1 MELALSGEAF
11 VWWYG
16 LFACLAAAAVLLW
29 RRPVTR
35 GPEAGDPTPL
45 ELALLAGGSARAI
58 AASLAALRVAHAVAA
73 DGLTLRRIGPAH
85 DEATEL
91 DRAVLDA
98 VGREVAPDE
107 DPAVRRIVTAAGHSL
122 AERGLLI
129 DARARRRLREG
140 AIPLGSLA
148 LLALL
153 FVAVRLSYHHPVTLH
168 LEAALAVA
176 AGGGAL
182 LLVPR
187 LPRRTRALLD
197 RLRAEGGFL
206 RDGWHTFGPP
216 TAALAVAVHGPDVMA
231 SIDPAFAA
239 AASRSTVDIPL
250 DRPRPPEGEGAG
262 PGFDPGPTGPVG
274 WYFGDRE

>member
-16 LFACLAAAAVLLW
+16 LFACLAAIGVLLW

-35 GPEAGDPTPL
+35 GPEVGDPTPL

-85 DEATEL
+85 DEATQL
-91 DRAVLDA
+91 DHAVLDA
-98 VGREVAPDE
+98 VGREVAPDQ
-107 DPAVRRIVTAAGHSL
+107 DPALRRIVTAAGHSL

-140 AIPLGSLA
+140 AIPIAGLVALA
-148 LLALL
+148 LT
-153 FVAVRLSYHHPVTLH
+153 FVIVRLSYHHPVTLH
-168 LEAALAVA
+168 VEAALAVT
-176 AGGGAL
+176 AGGSAFL
-182 LLVPR
+182 LAPR

-206 RDGWHTFGPP
+206 RADWHTFGPP

-250 DRPRPPEGEGAG
+250 DRPRPPADTSAE

-274 WYFGDRE
+274 WHWWGRD